1 MTARAS
7 AKSVKL
13 IMMELVWANAACG
26 PSDRPLNILTFATHE
41 RYEENLCKT
50 GHNFYSLRSG
60 KEWDTTYAPVPKNY
74 HIVNQI
80 PEHVD
85 IDIVLSHTSCNR
97 LQLAHDLLSGT
108 AGQSNKSPVPIL
120 RHCHILPDVRGDVV
134 QQAIDYRK
142 IPVDANSFIS
152 GFNRDTWGF
161 SADNSSVV
169 EHGIDTEFWNQGWGA
184 DNTSR
189 ESYCLSV
196 VNEFPSRDWCCGFSL
211 WKEVASSPI
220 APFRVVGKCTGEHAG
235 FSQPAQSREEL
246 RNIYQTAAVFLNTSL
261 HSPVPTVMME
271 AMACG
276 CPVVTTGTCMIPEI
290 IEHGVN
296 GIIADDASDMKFW
309 CRELLAKPELAR
321 KIGEAGRKT
330 IEEKYSLEKF
340 VQSWNK
346 LFYKTI
352 GEFK

>member
-13 IMMELVWANAACG
+13 IMNR
-26 PSDRPLNILTFATHE
+26 PTSDRKLNILTFATHE

-50 GHNFYSLRSG
+50 GHNFYSLRVG
-60 KEWDTTYAPVPKNY
+60 KEWDTTYAPVPENY
-74 HIVNQI
+74 HII
-80 PEHVD
+80 DSLPDYLD

-97 LQLAHDLLSGT
+97 LQVAHDLLSETRGQANKT
-108 AGQSNKSPVPIL
+108 AIPIL
-120 RHCHILPDVRGDVV
+120 RHCHVLPDVRGDV
-134 QQAIDYRK
+134 QQQIKGYGE
-142 IPVDANSFIS
+142 IPVSSNSFIS
-152 GFNRDTWGF
+152 EFNRDTWGF

-169 EHGIDTEFWNQGWGA
+169 EHGVDTEFWNQGWGA
-184 DNTSR
+184 SNTSR
-189 ESYCLSV
+189 ELYCLSV

-220 APFRVVGKCTGEHAG
+220 APYRVVGKCTGEHAG
-235 FSQPAQSREEL
+235 FSQPAQCREHL
-246 RNIYQTAAVFLNTSL
+246 RDIYQTAAVFLNTSL
-261 HSPVPTVMME
+261 HSPVPSVMME

-296 GIIADDASDMKFW
+296 GIIADNASDMKFW
-309 CRELLAKPELAR
+309 CRELLDKPELAR

-330 IEEKYSLEKF
+330 IEERYSLDRF
-340 VQSWNK
+340 VQSWSK
-346 LFYKTI
+346 LLYKTV
-352 GEFK
+352 GEFR

>member
-13 IMMELVWANAACG
+13 IMNTACG
-26 PSDRPLNILTFATHE
+26 HSDRPLNILTFATHE

-50 GHNFYSLRSG
+50 GHNFYSLKFG
-60 KEWDTTYAPVPKNY
+60 KEWDTTYAPVPENY
-74 HIVNQI
+74 HIVDKI

-85 IDIVLSHTSCNR
+85 IDLVLSHTSCNR
-97 LQLAHDLLSGT
+97 LQIAHDLLSGT
-108 AGQSNKSPVPIL
+108 MGQSNKSPVPIL
-120 RHCHILPDVRGDVV
+120 RHCHVLPDIRGNTV
-134 QQAIDYRK
+134 QQTMDYKK

-152 GFNRDTWGF
+152 NFNRDTWGF

-169 EHGIDTEFWNQGWGA
+169 EHGVDTEFWSQGVVSH
-184 DNTSR
+184 SR
-189 ESYCLSV
+189 ELYCLSV
-196 VNEFPSRDWCCGFSL
+196 VNEFPSRDWCCGFNL
-211 WKEVASSPI
+211 WKEVASSVPCE
-220 APFRVVGKCTGEHAG
+220 VVGKCTGEHAG
-235 FSQPAQSREEL
+235 FSQPAQCREHL
-246 RNIYQTAAVFLNTSL
+246 RDIYQTAAVFLNTSI

-296 GIIADDASDMKFW
+296 GIIAKDVQDMKFW
-309 CRELLAKPELAR
+309 CRELLEKPELAR

-340 VQSWNK
+340 VQNWNK